1 MVELQ
6 SGVEVLTFSGLG
18 HILKLNLKLNLQ
30 VDTFPKRSPK
40 HG

>member
-18 HILKLNLKLNLQ
+18 HILKLNLQ